1 MILVSLFDLQF
12 LRRDCR
18 DRGRNFKSA
27 ALASSEA
34 PRSAAKA
41 MVQPYLRCPYR
52 AAIGFW
58 PFRRLSVV
66 HAIASDLRKTQVV
79 ARLAAMR
86 SAFRQ

>member
-1 MILVSLFDLQF
+1 MILVSRFDLKF
-12 LRRDCR
+12 LLEIAATAVGTSNRRQTA
-18 DRGRNFKSA
+18 F
-27 ALASSEA
+27 
-34 PRSAAKA
+34 AAKA
-41 MVQPYLRCPYR
+41 MVQPYLGCPYR